1 MGVSAARWLL
11 LPLAFFASQ
20 SGLAMAAA
28 PRDARRRRRSFFPP
42 TATVDA
48 DRARGCAVSD
58 GGDERP
64 ALAARRADGE
74 GDEGGEGD
82 EEAAADVDA
91 PEGRFVRAASGGG
104 LMGGSWQQAKSGD
117 GSRDVGDTF
126 DAFADDGDS
135 DADGVDHAEEKD
147 AMPKRERDKRL
158 AALILFESTPF
169 RF

>member
-1 MGVSAARWLL
+1 VRERAASAAAEAEEDRRKRAEWL
-11 LPLAFFASQ
+11 ARMH
-20 SGLAMAAA
+20 SG
-28 PRDARRRRRSFFPP
+28 
-42 TATVDA
+42 A
-48 DRARGCAVSD
+48 DDSD
-58 GGDERP
+58 SDEGGEGD
-64 ALAARRADGE
+64 E

-91 PEGRFVRAASGGG
+91 PGGRFVRAASGGG

-117 GSRDVGDTF
+117 GSSDVGDTF
-126 DAFADDGDS
+126 DAFADDGES

-158 AALILFESTPF
+158 AALILFENTPF